1 MAKTKKRWWAPWLPV
16 AVAITIFS
24 VLLYAALEQSYRQAL
39 NDPQVQLAEDGALA
53 LAAGKLPVEVVPR
66 RSSLIDLRKSLAAFV
81 AIYDAAG
88 QPLESSAELGG
99 LPPRPPSGVFDY
111 ARLHGENRVTWQPE
125 PGTRI
130 ALVVKPVP
138 GISGW
143 FIAAGRNMREVEKR
157 ESYLAGTVGLAAGA
171 ALLLSLGAAL
181 L

>member
-1 MAKTKKRWWAPWLPV
+1 LIRAKLWVRLHVYRPNMRADPASFAP
-16 AVAITIFS
+16 
-24 VLLYAALEQSYRQAL
+24 
-39 NDPQVQLAEDGALA
+39 
-53 LAAGKLPVEVVPR
+53 
-66 RSSLIDLRKSLAAFV
+66 

-130 ALVVKPVP
+130 ALVVKPMP